1 MPYSP
6 ERFLYL
12 FLSTVYQCSTLTVF
26 VIVSLSVSLLLSGEL
41 ILDVIVCLIF
51 EDDLIIVQ
59 AGLHLALTVE

>member
-1 MPYSP
+1 VFHINS
-6 ERFLYL
+6 F
-12 FLSTVYQCSTLTVF
+12 F